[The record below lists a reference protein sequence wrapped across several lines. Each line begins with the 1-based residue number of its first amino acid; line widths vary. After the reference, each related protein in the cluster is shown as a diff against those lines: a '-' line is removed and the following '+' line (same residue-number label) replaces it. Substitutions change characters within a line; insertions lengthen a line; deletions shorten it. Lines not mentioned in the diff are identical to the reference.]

1 MSSALRARA
10 VVGARLIDGATRL
23 TTLRSDPP
31 ITLRFAAGAVY
42 LAASAAGPVGGDEV
56 ELDVHVGPG
65 AVLEVRTVAATLAL
79 PGPAPAPLPSRS
91 DCRVTVGHGAELCWR
106 PEPVVAVRGCDHRAV
121 ARIDLAPTAVL
132 VWREELV
139 LGRHGEPGGSVLQRL
154 EIDRGGVALLRTE
167 HALGPCWPGSSG
179 PAGAGGHRAVGTLVV
194 VGAPAAAAASAAG
207 GLDPEGAIEGGG
219 RAAWVEPAPGA
230 VVLWAVA
237 PSARSLRAVLDRVAP
252 S

>member
-31 ITLRFAAGAVY
+31 LTLREAAGAVY

-56 ELDVHVGPG
+56 ELDVEVGPG
-65 AVLEVRTVAATLAL
+65 AVLEVRTVAATLVL
-79 PGPAPAPLPSRS
+79 PGPAPAPSRS
-91 DCRVTVGHGAELCWR
+91 DCRVTVSDGAELRWR
-106 PEPVVAVRGCDHRAV
+106 PEPVVAVRGCDHRTV
-121 ARIDLAPTAVL
+121 ARIDLAPTSGL

-154 EIDRGGVALLRTE
+154 EIDRGGVALIRTE
-167 HALGPCWPGSSG
+167 HALGPRWPGSNG
-179 PAGAGGHRAVGTLVV
+179 PAGAGGHRVVGTLVV
-194 VGAPAAAAASAAG
+194 VGTPAAAAGASAAA
-207 GLDPEGAIEGGG
+207 GLDPGGEVEGGG

-252 S
+252 M

>member
-10 VVGARLIDGATRL
+10 AVGARLIDGATRL

-31 ITLRFAAGAVY
+31 LTLRDAAGAVY

-79 PGPAPAPLPSRS
+79 PGPVPAPSRS
-91 DCRVTVGHGAELCWR
+91 DCRVTVGDGAELRWR

-121 ARIDLAPTAVL
+121 ARIDLAPTAGL

-167 HALGPCWPGSSG
+167 HALGPCWPGSNG
-179 PAGAGGHRAVGTLVV
+179 PAGAGGLRAVGTLVV
-194 VGAPAAAAASAAG
+194 VGASAAAAASAAC
-207 GLDPEGAIEGGG
+207 GLDPEGAVEGGG

-237 PSARSLRAVLDRVAP
+237 PSTRSLRAVLDRVAP

>member
-10 VVGARLIDGATRL
+10 VVGARYIDGATRL

-31 ITLRFAAGAVY
+31 LTLRFAAGAVY
-42 LAASAAGPVGGDEV
+42 LAASAAGPLGGDEV
-56 ELDVHVGPG
+56 ELDVDVGPG
-65 AVLEVRTVAATLAL
+65 ATLEVRTVAATLAL
-79 PGPAPAPLPSRS
+79 PGPTPLPSRS
-91 DCRVTVGHGAELCWR
+91 ECRVTVGDGAELRWR

-121 ARIDLAPTAVL
+121 ARVDLAPTAVV

-154 EIDRGGVALLRTE
+154 EIDRGGSPLLRIE
-167 HALGPCWPGSSG
+167 HALGPRWPGSSG
-179 PAGAGGHRAVGTLVV
+179 PAGAGGVRAVGTLVV
-194 VGAPAAAAASAAG
+194 VGASAAAAAASAAA
-207 GLDPEGAIEGGG
+207 GLDSDGEVEGGA

-237 PSARSLRAVLDRVAP
+237 PAARSLRAVLDRVAP
-252 S
+252 G